1 MSTASA
7 AKSRRILDP
16 VDRVSEILFGLI
28 MALTFTC
35 TISVAEAGD
44 ADVREML
51 VGALGCNIAWGIVDG
66 VIFVLMNLI
75 ERARAV
81 TLHGALLASTDPA
94 HGRRLVADALPPLL
108 ADATPDEELE
118 HLRQRLV
125 AMPFPLH
132 ARPRRD
138 DWLDAIAIFLLV
150 VLSTLPVAAP
160 FAFIDDVGTAL
171 RMSNGIALAMLFACG
186 AVLARHAGRSPI
198 VVGLIVSALGA
209 VLVAVTIALG
219 G

>member
-1 MSTASA
+1 MTTTS
-7 AKSRRILDP
+7 SRRVLDP

-35 TISVAEAGD
+35 TISVAEAGE
-44 ADVREML
+44 AEVREML

-66 VIFVLMNLI
+66 TIFVLMNLI

-81 TLHGALLASTDPA
+81 ALHGALLASRDPA
-94 HGRRLVADALPPLL
+94 EARRLVADALPPLL
-108 ADATPDEELE
+108 AQAVPDEELE
-118 HLRQRLV
+118 HLRARLV
-125 AMPFPLH
+125 ALPMPTLH

-138 DWLDAIAIFLLV
+138 DWLGAIAIFLLV

-160 FAFIDDVGTAL
+160 FAVIDDVGTAL
-171 RMSNGIALAMLFACG
+171 RTSNAIALAMLFACG
-186 AVLARHAGRSPI
+186 AVLARYAGRPPWL
-198 VVGLIVSALGA
+198 VGLVMSGIGA
-209 VLVAVTIALG
+209 ALVAITIALG

>member
-1 MSTASA
+1 VSGT
-7 AKSRRILDP
+7 KSRRILDP

-51 VGALGCNIAWGIVDG
+51 IGAFGCNIAWGIVDAT
-66 VIFVLMNLI
+66 IFVLMNLI

-81 TLHGALLASTDPA
+81 TLHAALLACRDPA
-94 HGRRLVADALPPLL
+94 TGRRLVADALPPLL
-108 ADATPDEELE
+108 AQATPDEELE
-118 HLRQRLV
+118 HLRVRLM
-125 AMPFPLH
+125 AMPVPPSH
-132 ARPRRD
+132 TRPRGE
-138 DWLDAIAIFLLV
+138 DWLGAFAIFLLV

-160 FAFIDDVGTAL
+160 FAVLDDVGTAL
-171 RMSNGIALAMLFACG
+171 RLSNAIALAMLFACG
-186 AVLARHAGRSPI
+186 AVLARHAGRPPWK
-198 VVGLIVSALGA
+198 VGLVMMGLGAALVSA
-209 VLVAVTIALG
+209 TIALG